1 MPEKHLDNYV
11 VTSIFYKCVGSYL
24 KHTMVMHLTILNEE
38 FTYKKEEKYN
48 KLTPMLSKILSYHTR
63 IT

>member
-1 MPEKHLDNYV
+1 
-11 VTSIFYKCVGSYL
+11 
-24 KHTMVMHLTILNEE
+24 MHLTILNEE